1 MYGKM
6 FLILGIPWVFEGI
19 HFFSHQ
25 KYQHGCH
32 PGGFSETFFRIVS
45 IFNFSRGIFLF
56 LIFVCKKTVWV
67 ELKKIKWINTV
78 SSKLNLTKENMRER
92 RKTFVTELDDKDMV
106 DKDLKGAERDQEKTS
121 PNEDEN
127 KMEMAEENTK
137 QRVTNL
143 IVSTRV

>member
-1 MYGKM
+1 M
-6 FLILGIPWVFEGI
+6 
-19 HFFSHQ
+19 
-25 KYQHGCH
+25 
-32 PGGFSETFFRIVS
+32 
-45 IFNFSRGIFLF
+45 F

-106 DKDLKGAERDQEKTS
+106 DKDLKVAARDQEKTS

-137 QRVTNL
+137 HRVTNL